1 MVENHEYNHIGW
13 YILQETPSYF
23 GKPNV
28 IATFDS
34 SSLNLLGNMYQR
46 HEEQQSSIQIP
57 AKVVENYRNYNKLE
71 SCFV

>member
-1 MVENHEYNHIGW
+1 MSIITSVGTYYKKHHR
-13 YILQETPSYF
+13 
-23 GKPNV
+23 NV
-28 IATFDS
+28 IAAFDS
-34 SSLNLLGNMYQR
+34 SSLNLLGKMYQR